1 MTRGLR
7 GLAVAT
13 FLGMA
18 ILFLSIAVTTGMA
31 LAWLMAVANGALFV
45 LNLMAYMGSE
55 ARRKPPTPCRSGPD
69 VNGAGRVVKG
79 E

>member
-31 LAWLMAVANGALFV
+31 LAWLMAVVNGALFV

-55 ARRKPPTPCRSGPD
+55 ARRKPPTP
-69 VNGAGRVVKG
+69 
-79 E
+79 

>member
-18 ILFLSIAVTTGMA
+18 ILFLGIAVTTGMA
-31 LAWLMAVANGALFV
+31 LAWLMAVTNGALFV
-45 LNLMAYMGSE
+45 ANLMAYMGNE
-55 ARRKPPTPCRSGPD
+55 PGRDKPPTP
-69 VNGAGRVVKG
+69 
-79 E
+79 

>member
-18 ILFLSIAVTTGMA
+18 LLFLSIAVTTGMA
-31 LAWLMAVANGALFV
+31 LAWLMAVTNGALFV
-45 LNLMAYMGSE
+45 LNLMAYMSNE
-55 ARRKPPTPCRSGPD
+55 ARRKPPTP
-69 VNGAGRVVKG
+69 
-79 E
+79 

>member
-31 LAWLMAVANGALFV
+31 LAWLMAVVNAALFV
-45 LNLMAYMGSE
+45 GNLMIYMSNEGT
-55 ARRKPPTPCRSGPD
+55 RKPPTR
-69 VNGAGRVVKG
+69 
-79 E
+79 